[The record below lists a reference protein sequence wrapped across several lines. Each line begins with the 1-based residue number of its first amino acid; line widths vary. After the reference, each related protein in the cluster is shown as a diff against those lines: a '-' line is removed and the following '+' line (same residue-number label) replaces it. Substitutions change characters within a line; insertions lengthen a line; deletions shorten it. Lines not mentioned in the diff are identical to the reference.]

1 MNGMVSARLIC
12 MVALLM
18 SMTACEQYTE
28 PTPVERESV
37 TFNGRLEQAGV
48 FVGTFPVKN
57 AGGVRVILNSLVGAD
72 TNITAV
78 GGLAVGTWDGSSCSL
93 VVKNESATFS
103 TVVTGTAIVGDYC
116 VQLYDVGKFSEAVNY
131 SMEVQIRGVGL

>member
-1 MNGMVSARLIC
+1 MSGMVSTRLVC
-12 MVALLM
+12 MMALLIG
-18 SMTACEQYTE
+18 MTACVQYTD

-131 SMEVQIRGVGL
+131 SMEVQHP

>member
-1 MNGMVSARLIC
+1 MNGMVSARLIW
-12 MVALLM
+12 MMALLIG
-18 SMTACEQYTE
+18 MTACDQYTD
-28 PTPVERESV
+28 PTPIVPESL

-48 FVGTFPVKN
+48 FVGPFPVKN
-57 AGGVRVILNSLVGAD
+57 AGGVRVTLNSLVGAD

-78 GGLAVGTWDGSSCSL
+78 GGLAVGTWDGSSCTL
-93 VVKNESATFS
+93 LVKNESATFS

-131 SMEVQIRGVGL
+131 SMEVLHP

>member
-1 MNGMVSARLIC
+1 MNGMVNARLIC
-12 MVALLM
+12 MMALLIG
-18 SMTACEQYTE
+18 MTACEQYTE

-37 TFNGRLEQAGV
+37 TFDGRLERAGV

-57 AGGVRVILNSLVGAD
+57 AGAVRVLLNSLVGAD

-78 GGLAVGTWDGSSCSL
+78 GGLAVGTWNGSTCSL
-93 VVKNESATFS
+93 VVKNENATFS
-103 TVVTGTAIVGDYC
+103 TVVSGSAVVGDYC

-131 SMEVQIRGVGL
+131 SMEVQHP